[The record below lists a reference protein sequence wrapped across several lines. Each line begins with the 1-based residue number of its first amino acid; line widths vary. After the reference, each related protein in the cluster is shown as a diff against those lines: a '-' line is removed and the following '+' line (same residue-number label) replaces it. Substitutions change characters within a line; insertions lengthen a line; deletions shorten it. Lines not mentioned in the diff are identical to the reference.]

1 MPDPTQSKSAAQ
13 PFPNLKEEP
22 APPHPLTWMA
32 VVTPLVGWLVPG
44 GGHFL
49 QKRWG
54 RGALLAFSVTS
65 MFVLGLW
72 MQGKV
77 YSANFGDILDVLGFV
92 GDLGAGSLY
101 LLTRALDWGRGSINL
116 ATADYGTKFIIVSGL
131 LNVIAAV
138 DAYDI
143 AIGKKA

>member
-1 MPDPTQSKSAAQ
+1 MPDPAQSKSAAQ
-13 PFPNLKEEP
+13 PFPHLKEEP
-22 APPHPLTWMA
+22 APSQPLTLMA

-54 RGALLAFSVTS
+54 RGALLAVSVTS
-65 MFVLGLW
+65 MFVMGLL

-92 GDLGAGSLY
+92 GDLGAGCLY
-101 LLTRALDWGRGSINL
+101 LLTRAFDWGHGSINL
-116 ATADYGTKFIIVSGL
+116 ATADYGTKFIIVAGL
-131 LNVIAAV
+131 LNVISAV

-143 AIGKKA
+143 AIGKKP

>member
-1 MPDPTQSKSAAQ
+1 MPDPAQGKSAA
-13 PFPNLKEEP
+13 PLSPRLKQEP
-22 APPHPLTWMA
+22 ASPQPLTLMA

-49 QKRWG
+49 HKRWG
-54 RGALLAFSVTS
+54 RGALLAASVTC
-65 MFVLGLW
+65 MFVIGLL

-92 GDLGAGSLY
+92 GDLGAGCLY
-101 LLTRALDWGRGSINL
+101 LMTRAFDWGHGSINL
-116 ATADYGTKFIIVSGL
+116 ATADYGTKFIIVAGL
-131 LNVIAAV
+131 LNVISAV

-143 AIGKKA
+143 AIGKKP

>member
-1 MPDPTQSKSAAQ
+1 MPNPAQSKSAAP
-13 PFPNLKEEP
+13 PFPNLKQEP
-22 APPHPLTWMA
+22 APPQPLTLLA
-32 VVTPLVGWLVPG
+32 VAAPLVGWMVPG

-54 RGALLAFSVTS
+54 RGALLAASVTG
-65 MFVLGLW
+65 MFVLGLL

-92 GDLGAGSLY
+92 GNLGAGGLY
-101 LLTRALDWGRGSINL
+101 LLTRALDWGHGSINL
-116 ATADYGTKFIIVSGL
+116 ATADYGTKFIIVAGL
-131 LNVIAAV
+131 LNVISAV

-143 AIGKKA
+143 AIGKKP

>member
-1 MPDPTQSKSAAQ
+1 MADPTQSKSAAQ
-13 PFPNLKEEP
+13 PFPHLKEEA
-22 APPHPLTWMA
+22 APPQPLTLLA
-32 VVTPLVGWLVPG
+32 VAAPIVGWLVPG

-54 RGALLAFSVTS
+54 RGALLAASVTS
-65 MFVLGLW
+65 MFVLGLL

-92 GDLGAGSLY
+92 GDLGAGGLY
-101 LLTRALDWGRGSINL
+101 LFTRAFDWGRGSINL

-131 LNVIAAV
+131 LNVISAV

>member
-1 MPDPTQSKSAAQ
+1 MPDPAPSKSAAQ
-13 PFPNLKEEP
+13 PFANLKEESAADP
-22 APPHPLTWMA
+22 PLTLLA
-32 VVTPLVGWLVPG
+32 VVTPLLGWLVPG

-49 QKRWG
+49 HKRWG
-54 RGALLAFSVTS
+54 RGALLAASVTC
-65 MFVLGLW
+65 MFVLGLL

-101 LLTRALDWGRGSINL
+101 LLTRALDWGHGSINL
-116 ATADYGTKFIIVSGL
+116 ATADYGTKYIIVAGL
-131 LNVIAAV
+131 LNVISAV

-143 AIGKKA
+143 AIGKKS